1 MPLEHLSSP
10 TLLSEDSVVR
20 SLVFVDLCLSLCSLS
35 FFFAIVLY
43 CLSFIYSRVLITILV
58 SANSEVVSPNP
69 VDAEVYSIK
78 HYMTVFEWLATGWC
92 FSLGSSISSTNKTY
106 SHDIA
111 EILLKVTLKV
121 INQINKHY
129 LYMCTLQLS
138 SHFPD
143 TYGISKKCLK
153 SPKGQPEAVNWMRTD
168 NTITKP
174 KMTKGQ
180 TTIYKTPHRKLK
192 IEQQKV
198 FHPTLNSI
206 INRKYIRYMRMVIQY
221 VYLTLLHWL
230 FIPILVNNTPEVY

>member
-1 MPLEHLSSP
+1 MEHIPPTPLEHLSSP

-20 SLVFVDLCLSLCSLS
+20 SLVFVDLCLSLCSC
-35 FFFAIVLY
+35 FFFLCYCIVLY
-43 CLSFIYSRVLITILV
+43 CLSFIDSWLLITILV
-58 SANSEVVSPNP
+58 SANSEVVSPNR

-153 SPKGQPEAVNWMRTD
+153 SPKGQPEAVN
-168 NTITKP
+168 
-174 KMTKGQ
+174 
-180 TTIYKTPHRKLK
+180 
-192 IEQQKV
+192 
-198 FHPTLNSI
+198 
-206 INRKYIRYMRMVIQY
+206 
-221 VYLTLLHWL
+221 
-230 FIPILVNNTPEVY
+230 